1 MVFMTSLQHFPLGAT
16 CPDSPH
22 AVISC
27 LPTMADVRGYE
38 ENEPRV
44 LAALQSGYPRFVVH
58 AFIRE
63 LVAYYLRREGLGERA
78 AVLIPGRRATQDLM
92 DRVGPG
98 VICLRVEGGGGTV
111 FNAAEFGQ
119 ARAEATTPLVS
130 TEVTRGEIYLLHWA
144 VADRQ
149 ISHRVRKFVQHTGC
163 GISSRQ
169 AEDLLLGH
177 GLRTSRFEEATFA
190 GNALQQVESSLAEQI
205 GCRADDVLVC
215 ASGMN
220 AFYAGFRAVQ
230 ELQQSRGRTAWLQLG
245 WLYLDSGCVLQE
257 FLGEAETLDCHYD
270 VLDLDPVLARIREY
284 GDRLA
289 AVVVE
294 CPSNPLIRVCELGRI
309 AAAVR
314 EQGGVMVVDPTI
326 ASMYNVDVLRY
337 ADLLVTSLTKYAAI
351 EGDVMLGAL
360 ALNPQSRCYGDLL
373 LRVSAFYVPPYQR
386 DLARLAHEMGTA
398 PAVIQKMN
406 ANAARL
412 CAFLRGHP
420 AVLRIYCASCSEHV
434 AAIAKRDGPGGVVI
448 TIELA
453 GNMER
458 FYDAIQVMKGPSFGT
473 RFTLI
478 CPFMYLAHYDLVTT
492 ASGRAHL
499 AAAGIDPELIRI
511 SVGAEDYADIEAVF
525 AAALRESMEPITSA

>member
-1 MVFMTSLQHFPLGAT
+1 MFFMTSLQHFPLGAP

-38 ENEPRV
+38 EKEPRV

-58 AFIRE
+58 AYIRE
-63 LVAYYLRREGLGERA
+63 LKAYYLRREGLEECA

-92 DRVGPG
+92 DHIGPG
-98 VICLRVEGGGGTV
+98 VSSLRVEGGRTGDP
-111 FNAAEFGQ
+111 AAGDALQ
-119 ARAEATTPLVS
+119 LGAAAVSGDVYLV
-130 TEVTRGEIYLLHWA
+130 HWA
-144 VADRQ
+144 VDDGDLSQ
-149 ISHRVRKFVQHTGC
+149 RVRKFVQHTGC

-177 GLRTSRFEEATFA
+177 GLRTARFEEATFA
-190 GNALQQVESSLAEQI
+190 GNALQQVETSLAEQI
-205 GCRADDVLVC
+205 GCRATDVLVC

-230 ELQQSRGRTAWLQLG
+230 ELQQSCGRTAWLQLG

-257 FLGEAETLDCHYD
+257 FLGKAETLDCQYD
-270 VLDLDPVLARIREY
+270 VLDLDTVLARIRGY

-326 ASMYNVDVLRY
+326 ASVYNVDVLQH

-351 EGDVMLGAL
+351 EGDIMLGAV
-360 ALNPQSRCYGDLL
+360 AVNPQSPYYGDLV
-373 LRVSAFYVPPYQR
+373 LRVSGFYAPPYPR
-386 DLARLAHEMGTA
+386 DVARLAHEMNAA
-398 PAVIQKMN
+398 PAVIEKMN

-420 AVLRIYCASCSEHV
+420 AVRRVYCASCSEQV
-434 AAIAKRDGPGGVVI
+434 AAIAKGDAPGGVVI

-453 GNMER
+453 GNMET
-458 FYDAIQVMKGPSFGT
+458 FYDAIRVMKGPSFGT

-499 AAAGIDPELIRI
+499 AAAGMDPELIRI
-511 SVGAEDYADIEAVF
+511 SVGAEDYGDIEAVF
-525 AAALRESMEPITSA
+525 AAALRESMESITGT